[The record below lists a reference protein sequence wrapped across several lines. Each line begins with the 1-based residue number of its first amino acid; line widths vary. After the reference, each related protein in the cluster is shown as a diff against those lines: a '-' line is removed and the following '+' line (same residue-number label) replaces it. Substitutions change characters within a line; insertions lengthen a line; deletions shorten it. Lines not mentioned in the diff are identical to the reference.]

1 MVDGNGIKHWDTSS
15 QSYIRVSKLP
25 LIANKFQSY
34 GDDNYHKERTGL
46 VPTSPIFKI
55 WSPLAEMP
63 VPVVTQII
71 GLKSVIVSMKE
82 DILFSE
88 SYIIVPVLQGITE
101 AQWMPLGLSGKKIKF
116 AWYM

>member
-1 MVDGNGIKHWDTSS
+1 MGYFK
-15 QSYIRVSKLP
+15 SKLYQSFKASA

-82 DILFSE
+82 DFLFSE
-88 SYIIVPVLQGITE
+88 SYIIVSVLQGITE
-101 AQWMPLGLSGKKIKF
+101 MQWTPLGLLDKKIKF